1 MFSRTQVHENVNKST
16 QMPPTANNPA
26 FLRAGDAL
34 RKTIFWLDSAPRS
47 AMLQLFNSSTITH
60 MTMVIV
66 TVKNKYQ
73 VVIPHRVRKEIGIAV
88 GDVLEARAENG
99 MIVFEPKSIVDRGIA
114 ESLEE
119 FAQGRSSGPFDT
131 HAAFLASL
139 HKEAKRR
146 KEKPKR
152 SAK

>member
-1 MFSRTQVHENVNKST
+1 
-16 QMPPTANNPA
+16 MPPTANNPV
-26 FLRAGDAL
+26 FSRAKDAL

-47 AMLQLFNSSTITH
+47 AMLQLFDSSTITH
-60 MTMVIV
+60 TTMAIV

-88 GDVLEARAENG
+88 GDVLEARAEKG

-139 HKEAKRR
+139 HKKAKRH
-146 KEKPKR
+146 KKKPKR